1 MKKRNLICLAT
12 LAALFCG
19 VTAPAAELATKKAL
33 TLEVAKQLAAVAE
46 SFAAKN
52 KFTMVITI
60 VDDGA
65 NVIYLEK
72 MDETQIGSVEVA
84 LEKARSAVNFKRPT
98 KAFEDAVVGG
108 RNAVLKLPGSMPVE
122 GGIPLMVDGKLIGA
136 IGVSGGTSA
145 QDGQTAAAAVDAFPK
160 IIGK

>member
-1 MKKRNLICLAT
+1 MKKSNLICLAT

-19 VTAPAAELATKKAL
+19 STAPAAELATKKAL
-33 TLEVAKQLAAVAE
+33 TLEVAKQLSAAAE

-65 NVIYLEK
+65 NVIYLER
-72 MDETQIGSVEVA
+72 MDETQIGSIEVA
-84 LEKARSAVNFKRPT
+84 LEKAKSAVNFKRPT
-98 KAFEDAVVGG
+98 KAFEDTVVGG
-108 RNAVLKLPGSMPVE
+108 RNTILKLPGSMPVE
-122 GGIPLMVDGKLIGA
+122 GGVPLMVDGKLIGA

-145 QDGQTAAAAVDAFPK
+145 QDGQTAAAAVDAFSK